1 MKRGRVRFLYTP
13 LEGLLRT
20 SNMSCTVQY
29 PRVFNANDRPLV
41 APDYQVAMTLEDFVG
56 TDVCTGQKL
65 AGQALEELL
74 LEAQKQGAVTVG
86 VYEAAKLL
94 NV

>member
-1 MKRGRVRFLYTP
+1 VWLT
-13 LEGLLRT
+13 LL
-20 SNMSCTVQY
+20 CCV
-29 PRVFNANDRPLV
+29 PR
-41 APDYQVAMTLEDFVG
+41 APSMEP
-56 TDVCTGQKL
+56 